1 MNQNNLAYLLFFIG
15 AVLALLG
22 IIGFIYFRP
31 YRTAQEQERIR
42 NQREYYRRLQK
53 EREKMYDGIPAD
65 ANLSD
70 GVESVPRMA
79 EKYSSATPFSQAL
92 ASAAIALCRTQELV
106 ELVERGAQICYPVLS
121 DLCGSDVTP
130 MHEYVSSNVVVY
142 ELELAIRN
150 LRLHKN
156 SIDILHDVLRPALS
170 LEQARIY
177 DQVNDDIVSWLTKAT
192 SVVVKARKQQEQ
204 GT

>member
-1 MNQNNLAYLLFFIG
+1 MNQNAIAYFLFFGG

-22 IIGFIYFRP
+22 IVGFIYFRP
-31 YRTAQEQERIR
+31 HRTTQEQERIR

-53 EREKMYDGIPAD
+53 EKEMMYKGVPAD
-65 ANLSD
+65 NDPSD

-79 EKYSSATPFSQAL
+79 EKYNSATPFSQAL
-92 ASAAIALCRTQELV
+92 ASAAIALCRMQELV

-121 DLCGSDVTP
+121 DLCGNDVTP

-170 LEQARIY
+170 FEQARVY
-177 DQVNDDIVSWLTKAT
+177 DQINDDIVNWLTKAT
-192 SVVVKARKQQEQ
+192 SVVVKAHKQQEQ